1 LNERIE
7 KNQNKSIELT
17 DKIQTLQTKI
27 KSDED
32 KIETKNLELTK
43 QNILLTIVK
52 EAIEEIK
59 IIDSR
64 IDRANTGISTFETGL
79 TDEKMLEEEL
89 QSILSHIENFKKL
102 SLEKSNLERDA
113 ANIKSRMKDNEE
125 ASSLL
130 GKGYCPFLEEECGNL
145 KKGSSPDE
153 FFRIKDIHFNEELNN
168 ILTKIKEIGNPE
180 QEQSLFENAVGNL
193 EQKINKN
200 NSDRMSINKLIN
212 DRKAFMLER
221 DNSIKDFQIILLKNN
236 YGIRFESGDLD
247 MSTIE
252 IDTRKIIDE
261 FNMEISSL
269 KATNVADKK
278 AEKDLTTQINNS
290 NVEIRDWNFQV
301 NNFANQN
308 NDISTKLSSLEVRLN
323 NLNEQLKPY
332 SALKVQL
339 ETINNKLNSLKPA
352 YDAYLQNKKMADSI
366 PSIEKE
372 ISGIKEQMQNLENEI
387 KDYKDRISNLNLT
400 FSQQEL
406 DIINEKIKE
415 QTTENENFHLRIGTI
430 EAEIKNLKREIA
442 ENNNQVIEIDNLK
455 KSVAKLERKKSMT
468 IVFRQNL
475 RDMGKM
481 VAARKLN
488 GIAETATVNYQNISG
503 KSEVI
508 QWIND
513 ESNTYQVLLKDRSQ
527 LSKPRKFEML
537 SGGEQVTVA
546 IAIRSAI
553 ASTMTHSNLAI
564 FDEPTI
570 NLDSERRLA
579 LADSLKTMLEKL
591 EQAIIVTHD
600 DTFREMAQK
609 TIELP

>member
-1 LNERIE
+1 
-7 KNQNKSIELT
+7 
-17 DKIQTLQTKI
+17 
-27 KSDED
+27 
-32 KIETKNLELTK
+32 
-43 QNILLTIVK
+43 
-52 EAIEEIK
+52 
-59 IIDSR
+59 
-64 IDRANTGISTFETGL
+64 
-79 TDEKMLEEEL
+79 
-89 QSILSHIENFKKL
+89 
-102 SLEKSNLERDA
+102 
-113 ANIKSRMKDNEE
+113 
-125 ASSLL
+125 
-130 GKGYCPFLEEECGNL
+130 
-145 KKGSSPDE
+145 
-153 FFRIKDIHFNEELNN
+153 
-168 ILTKIKEIGNPE
+168 
-180 QEQSLFENAVGNL
+180 
-193 EQKINKN
+193 
-200 NSDRMSINKLIN
+200 
-212 DRKAFMLER
+212 
-221 DNSIKDFQIILLKNN
+221 
-236 YGIRFESGDLD
+236 
-247 MSTIE
+247 
-252 IDTRKIIDE
+252 
-261 FNMEISSL
+261 
-269 KATNVADKK
+269 
-278 AEKDLTTQINNS
+278 
-290 NVEIRDWNFQV
+290 
-301 NNFANQN
+301 
-308 NDISTKLSSLEVRLN
+308 VRLN